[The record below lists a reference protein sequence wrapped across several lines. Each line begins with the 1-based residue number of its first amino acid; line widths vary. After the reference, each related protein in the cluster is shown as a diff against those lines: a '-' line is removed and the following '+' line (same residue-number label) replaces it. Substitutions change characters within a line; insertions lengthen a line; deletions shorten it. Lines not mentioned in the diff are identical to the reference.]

1 MKDSY
6 PSVSLERFCWLLGL
20 TRQALYKNTWNSKR
34 KSSKEQLVLSEVK
47 NIREEHPAIG
57 TRKLHKLLE
66 TFYQKHSIKMGR
78 DALFSTLNDHRL
90 LVRRRKRRIF
100 TTQSHHWLKKYSNLI
115 KGWNPV
121 LPEQLWVSDITYV
134 PCGRQYLYLSPVT
147 DAYSHKI
154 MGYHIADTLEAIHCK
169 KALQMAV
176 AGRLHP
182 THDLIHHSDRGIQYC
197 SFSYTELL
205 MQNNI
210 TISMTESG
218 DPLDNAIAERINGI
232 IKHEYLKHHGLSNLQ
247 QATEV
252 LKQIVKSYNERRPHL
267 SIQMNTPDNVHRQK
281 LQVNRQWKKSK
292 RTTTII
298 NQLNHL

>member
-20 TRQALYKNTWNSKR
+20 TRQALYKNAWNSKR

-47 NIREEHPAIG
+47 NIRGEHPAIG

-66 TFYQKHSIKMGR
+66 GFYQQHSIKMGR
-78 DALFSTLNDHRL
+78 DALFCTLSDHRL
-90 LVRRRKRRIF
+90 LIRRRKRRIF

-115 KGWNPV
+115 KGWHPV

-134 PCGRQYLYLSPVT
+134 PCGRQYHYLSLVT

-154 MGYHIADTLEAIHCK
+154 MGYHIADTLEAVHCK
-169 KALQMAV
+169 KALQMAL
-176 AGRLHP
+176 AGRLYP
-182 THDLIHHSDRGIQYC
+182 THNLIHHSDRGIQYC
-197 SFSYTELL
+197 SSSYTELL

-210 TISMTESG
+210 SISMTESG

-232 IKHEYLKHHGLSNLQ
+232 IKHEYLKHHGPSNLQ
-247 QATEV
+247 QATEL
-252 LKQIVKSYNERRPHL
+252 LKQIVVSYNERRPQL
-267 SIQMNTPDNVHRQK
+267 SIQMNTPGKVYRQK
-281 LQVNRQWKKSK
+281 LQVNRQWQKSK
-292 RTTTII
+292 RTPTIV

>member
-6 PSVSLERFCWLLGL
+6 PSVSLERFCRLLGC
-20 TRQALYKNTWNSKR
+20 TRQAFYKNTWTSKR
-34 KSSKEQLVLSEVK
+34 KSSKEQLVVSEVK
-47 NIREEHPAIG
+47 NIRREHPAIG

-66 TFYQKHSIKMGR
+66 AFYLEHSIKMGR

-90 LVRRRKRRIF
+90 LIRRRKRRIF

-115 KGWNPV
+115 KGWHPG

-134 PCGRQYLYLSPVT
+134 SLGRQHLYLSLVT

-154 MGYHIADTLEAIHCK
+154 MGYHIADTLEAVHCK
-169 KALQMAV
+169 KALQMAL

-182 THDLIHHSDRGIQYC
+182 THNLIHHSDRGIQYC
-197 SFSYTELL
+197 SSSYTELL
-205 MQNNI
+205 IQNNI
-210 TISMTESG
+210 AISMTESG
-218 DPLDNAIAERINGI
+218 DPLDNPIAERINGI

-247 QATEV
+247 QTTEM
-252 LKQIVKSYNERRPHL
+252 LKQIVESYNQRRPHL
-267 SIQMNTPDNVHRQK
+267 SIQMNTPNRVHRQK

-292 RTTTII
+292 RTPTIV

>member
-20 TRQALYKNTWNSKR
+20 TRQALYKNSWNDKR
-34 KSSKEQLVLSEVK
+34 KTSKEQLVVSEVK
-47 NIREEHPAIG
+47 NIRLEHPAIG

-66 TFYQKHSIKMGR
+66 SFYQQHSIKMGR

-90 LVRRRKRRIF
+90 LVRRRKRRFF

-115 KGWNPV
+115 KGWYPG

-134 PCGRQYLYLSPVT
+134 PCGRQHLYLSLIT

-154 MGYHIADTLEAIHCK
+154 MGYHIADTLEAIHSK
-169 KALQMAV
+169 KALEMAL
-176 AGRLHP
+176 AGRLHS
-182 THDLIHHSDRGIQYC
+182 THNLIHHSDRGLQYC
-197 SFSYTELL
+197 SSSYTELL
-205 MQNNI
+205 RQNNI
-210 TISMTESG
+210 NISMTESG

-232 IKHEYLKHHGLSNLQ
+232 IKHEYLKHYKPSNLA
-247 QATEV
+247 QATDL
-252 LKQIVKSYNERRPHL
+252 LKQVVESYNERRPHL
-267 SIQMNTPDNVHRQK
+267 SIQMNTPSKVHHEN
-281 LQVNRQWKKSK
+281 LQVNRQWRKSK
-292 RTTTII
+292 RTVTIV

>member
-134 PCGRQYLYLSPVT
+134 PCGRQYLYLSLVT

-292 RTTTII
+292 RTPTIV

>member
-20 TRQALYKNTWNSKR
+20 TRQALYKDTWKLKG
-34 KSSKEQLVLSEVK
+34 KSSKEQLVVSEVK
-47 NIREEHPAIG
+47 NIRREHPAIG
-57 TRKLHKLLE
+57 TRKLHGLLQG
-66 TFYQKHSIKMGR
+66 FYQQHSIKMGR
-78 DALFSTLNDHRL
+78 DALFLTLSDHRL
-90 LVRRRKRRIF
+90 LIRRRKTRVC
-100 TTQSHHWLKKYSNLI
+100 TTQSHHWLKKYSNLV
-115 KGWNPV
+115 KGWYPA

-134 PCGRQYLYLSPVT
+134 PCGRQHLYLSLVT

-154 MGYHIADTLEAIHCK
+154 MGYHIADTLEAVHCI
-169 KALQMAV
+169 KALRMAV

-182 THDLIHHSDRGIQYC
+182 THTLIHHSDRGIQYC
-197 SFSYTELL
+197 SSCYTEVL

-210 TISMTESG
+210 SISMTESG

-232 IKHEYLKHHGLSNLQ
+232 IKHEYLKHYGPSNLE

-252 LKQIVKSYNERRPHL
+252 LKQVVENYNEKRPHL
-267 SIQMNTPDNVHRQK
+267 SIQMHTPNKVHHQK

-292 RTTTII
+292 RTNTIV

>member
-6 PSVSLERFCWLLGL
+6 PSVSLERFCWLLGI
-20 TRQALYKNTWNSKR
+20 TRQALYKNNWNSKR

-78 DALFSTLNDHRL
+78 DALFSTLSDHRL
-90 LVRRRKRRIF
+90 LIRRRKRRIF

-115 KGWNPV
+115 KGWHPV

-134 PCGRQYLYLSPVT
+134 PCGRQYLYLSLVT

-176 AGRLHP
+176 AGRLHS
-182 THDLIHHSDRGIQYC
+182 THNLIHHSDRGIQYC
-197 SFSYTELL
+197 SSGYTELL

-232 IKHEYLKHHGLSNLQ
+232 IKNEYLKHHGLSNLQ
-247 QATEV
+247 QATEI
-252 LKQIVKSYNERRPHL
+252 LKQIVESYNERRPHL
-267 SIQMNTPDNVHRQK
+267 SIQMNTPDKAHRQK

-292 RTTTII
+292 RTPTIV

>member
-20 TRQALYKNTWNSKR
+20 TRQAFYKDTWNSKR
-34 KSSKEQLVLSEVK
+34 KGSKEQLVVSEVK
-47 NIREEHPAIG
+47 NIRRDHPAIG
-57 TRKLHKLLE
+57 TRKLHNLLQD
-66 TFYQKHSIKMGR
+66 FYQQHSIKMGR
-78 DALFSTLNDHRL
+78 DALFCTLSDHRL

-115 KGWNPV
+115 KGWYPQV
-121 LPEQLWVSDITYV
+121 PEQLWVSDITYV
-134 PCGRQYLYLSPVT
+134 PCGGRHLYLSLVT

-154 MGYHIADTLEAIHCK
+154 MGYHIADTLEAVHCI
-169 KALQMAV
+169 KALRMAL

-182 THDLIHHSDRGIQYC
+182 TDNLIHHSDRGIQYC
-197 SFSYTELL
+197 SSSYTELL

-210 TISMTESG
+210 NISMTESG

-232 IKHEYLKHHGLSNLQ
+232 IKHEYLKHYSLSNLQ
-247 QATEV
+247 QATEL
-252 LKQIVKSYNERRPHL
+252 LKQVVENYNERRPHL
-267 SIQMNTPDNVHRQK
+267 SIQMHTPDKVHKQK
-281 LQVNRQWKKSK
+281 LKVNRQWKKSK
-292 RTTTII
+292 RTPTIV